1 MIADSLQEIIAKKS
15 ERQTLLKHSVENLNT
30 LEGDLT
36 LSRASRGFGSVL
48 LLIQRLVMLLL
59 GIASIGLG
67 LFLMSSPYLLTK
79 DDDMKQMVYEDVGK
93 SFTDL
98 TGQSIQE
105 YGAKLKEDNPSNYVD
120 IEKIFYGTIEKT
132 VEKQIVEAANF
143 MAILCII
150 LGAILIYVSYLTN
163 KLYRKNKL
171 IGRAEAD
178 AQCIIDDFKKAVEK
192 EQLELEEMKK
202 LHALAKVA
210 ERKP

>member
-15 ERQTLLKHSVENLNT
+15 ERQILLKHSVENLNT

-79 DDDMKQMVYEDVGK
+79 DDDMKQMVYDEVGK